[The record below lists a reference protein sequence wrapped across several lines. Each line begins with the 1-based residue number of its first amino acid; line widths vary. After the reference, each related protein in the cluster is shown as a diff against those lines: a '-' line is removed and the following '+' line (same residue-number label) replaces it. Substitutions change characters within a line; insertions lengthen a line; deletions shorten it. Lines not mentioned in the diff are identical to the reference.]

1 MVLPVII
8 AGGLVTGGVTGYG
21 MYHLGEALALP
32 TTFKEAPPKTALSVL
47 VGSATAGAG
56 YSGQLR
62 LLNKHFSHLLTY
74 EVPAQVEQWGFRDFL
89 RVTGPFL
96 ATRIAMVSTSVAIMG
111 FVATK
116 VDVVRAP
123 PKSKHTS

>member
-32 TTFKEAPPKTALSVL
+32 PKTKEAPPKTALSV
-47 VGSATAGAG
+47 TAGVVTAG
-56 YSGQLR
+56 VAYSAQRR
-62 LLNKHFSHLLTY
+62 LLNQRFAHLLTY
-74 EVPAQVEQWGFRDFL
+74 EVPVQVAHWGFRDFL
-89 RVTGPFL
+89 RVTGPFIG
-96 ATRIAMVSTSVAIMG
+96 TRVVMVSTSVAIMG

-116 VDVVRAP
+116 IDVLHA
-123 PKSKHTS
+123 KK